1 MSQGNQP
8 GQVSLSPG
16 EQALVQSHMLFCGM
30 EDGAIR
36 QTLALLQAAKREYP
50 KGAYLNRIAFP
61 MASFGLVL
69 RGAVQVYMDDIQGD
83 SMLMA
88 NVGPGDS
95 FGESI
100 AYLGIDAPVYIRA
113 AADATVLW
121 LNPGGLRADPMDP
134 DTQALSRRFTAML
147 ARRTLSMNDR
157 IQILSKSTLRRKI
170 LAFLSQYAQK
180 YGPSFTIPFDRQSLA
195 TYLGANRSALSRE
208 LSAMRRDGILD
219 FHKNRFIVR
228 EPIHPEGR

>member
-1 MSQGNQP
+1 MNRESRTIQP
-8 GQVSLSPG
+8 LLLPG
-16 EQALVQSHMLFCGM
+16 EQALAQGHMLFAGM
-30 EDGAIR
+30 DAEALQ
-36 QTLALLQAAKREYP
+36 QTLALLQAVKRDYP

-121 LNPGGLRADPMDP
+121 LNPGSLRMTPMGP
-134 DTQALSRRFTAML
+134 DTQALSHRFTAML

-157 IQILSKSTLRRKI
+157 IQICLLYTSD
-170 LAFLSQYAQK
+170 AA
-180 YGPSFTIPFDRQSLA
+180 D
-195 TYLGANRSALSRE
+195 E
-208 LSAMRRDGILD
+208 L
-219 FHKNRFIVR
+219 
-228 EPIHPEGR
+228 

>member
-8 GQVSLSPG
+8 GQVSLSAG
-16 EQALVQSHMLFCGM
+16 EQALVQGHMLFCGM
-30 EDGAIR
+30 GDGAIR

-121 LNPGGLRADPMDP
+121 LNPGSLRMTPMGP

-157 IQILSKSTLRRKI
+157 IQILSKSTLRGKI
-170 LAFLSQYAQK
+170 LALLSQYAQK
-180 YGPSFTIPFDRQSLA
+180 YGPAFVLPFDRQSLA

-228 EPIHPEGR
+228 EPIHPEGS

>member
-1 MSQGNQP
+1 MQR
-8 GQVSLSPG
+8 
-16 EQALVQSHMLFCGM
+16 HMLFAGM
-30 EDGAIR
+30 ELE
-36 QTLALLQAAKREYP
+36 TLQETLSLLQAVKRDYP

-121 LNPGGLRADPMDP
+121 LNPGVLRAATMDT
-134 DTQALSRRFTAML
+134 DAQALSRRFTAML

-195 TYLGANRSALSRE
+195 TYLGTNRSALSRE
-208 LSAMRRDGILD
+208 LSSMRLDGILD
-219 FHKNRFIVR
+219 FHKNQFFVR
-228 EPIHPEGR
+228 EPLEQE

>member
-8 GQVSLSPG
+8 GQVSLSAG
-16 EQALVQSHMLFCGM
+16 EQALVQGHMLFCGM
-30 EDGAIR
+30 GDGAIR

-121 LNPGGLRADPMDP
+121 LNPGSLRMTPMGP

-157 IQILSKSTLRRKI
+157 IQILSKSTLRGKI

-219 FHKNRFIVR
+219 YHKNHFTVR
-228 EPIHPEGR
+228 EPMQPE

>member
-1 MSQGNQP
+1 MNRESRTIQP
-8 GQVSLSPG
+8 LLLPG
-16 EQALVQSHMLFCGM
+16 EQALAQGHMLFAGM
-30 EDGAIR
+30 DAEALQ
-36 QTLALLQAAKREYP
+36 QTLALLQAVKRDYP

-134 DTQALSRRFTAML
+134 DTQALSHRFTAML

-157 IQILSKSTLRRKI
+157 IQILSKSTLRGKI

-195 TYLGANRSALSRE
+195 TYLGANRTALSRA
-208 LSAMRRDGILD
+208 LSSMRRDGMLD
-219 FHKNRFIVR
+219 YHKNHFTVR
-228 EPIHPEGR
+228 EPMQPE